1 MSAIAEDRGKKTRRS
16 RLVAGQVGVRLVMD
30 ELSRRGFD
38 AQLVSGYAR
47 QNDVLVGRN
56 GAPPTPVHVRAV
68 NVGPWYVRSSHFA
81 GAVADQVTVYVL
93 LGVKNERDCAR
104 FFVTRNSNVES
115 GLRQPPDWRD
125 FALIDVDVVE
135 PFENNWDL
143 LKS

>member
-1 MSAIAEDRGKKTRRS
+1 MFTARHSWEWFRSHAASGAAIGCEGDR
-16 RLVAGQVGVRLVMD
+16 M
-30 ELSRRGFD
+30 
-38 AQLVSGYAR
+38 
-47 QNDVLVGRN
+47 
-56 GAPPTPVHVRAV
+56 
-68 NVGPWYVRSSHFA
+68 
-81 GAVADQVTVYVL
+81 ADQVTVYAL
-93 LGVKNERDCAR
+93 LRVKNERDCAR